1 MVLPGE
7 VRSENV
13 ARHAGI
19 PQVVALCV
27 VAAAA
32 AAQPLTPAAEAWVP
46 ASRTAQTIT
55 GRVTFDPTRITFQN
69 GKSLSLAASG
79 QMIFRPEK
87 RQKVQ
92 ADLYRVIQPED
103 PALENGNT
111 ICQGK
116 NVAYLLVWKSQR
128 TGGVLDPRTMGAFS
142 GKNFAVGSHDECGR
156 FAYDAGAR

>member
-1 MVLPGE
+1 M
-7 VRSENV
+7 
-13 ARHAGI
+13 ARHAAI

-32 AAQPLTPAAEAWVP
+32 AAQPSTPAAETWVP
-46 ASRTAQTIT
+46 ANRTAQTIT

-92 ADLYRVIQPED
+92 TDLYRVIQPED
-103 PALENGNT
+103 PTLENGNT

-116 NVAYLLVWKSQR
+116 NVAYLLVWKSRQ

-142 GKNFAVGSHDECGR
+142 GKNFAVGSHDDCGR

>member
-1 MVLPGE
+1 
-7 VRSENV
+7 
-13 ARHAGI
+13 
-19 PQVVALCV
+19 VALCV

-32 AAQPLTPAAEAWVP
+32 AAQPSTPAAETWVP

-69 GKSLSLAASG
+69 GKSLSLAANG

-103 PALENGNT
+103 PTLENGNT

-128 TGGVLDPRTMGAFS
+128 TGGVLDPRTIGAFS

>member
-1 MVLPGE
+1 M
-7 VRSENV
+7 
-13 ARHAGI
+13 ARHAAI
-19 PQVVALCV
+19 PRVVALCV

-32 AAQPLTPAAEAWVP
+32 AAQPSTPAAETWVP
-46 ASRTAQTIT
+46 VSRTAQTIT
-55 GRVTFDPTRITFQN
+55 GRVTIDPTRITFQN

-103 PALENGNT
+103 PTLENGNT